1 MCNRKYVIHWTRH
14 FPIFDFTLIV
24 GLHILVGHHAQ
35 INTYRPIVRCAK
47 FWLDMRQGC
56 SQLQNLSVQQTCD
69 IITAAEELRDA
80 FHASVCLFL
89 YYD

>member
-1 MCNRKYVIHWTRH
+1 MSNIGLVI
-14 FPIFDFTLIV
+14 FPFLTSHLSLDFTFWLDTT
-24 GLHILVGHHAQ
+24 LKL
-35 INTYRPIVRCAK
+35 TRIVRCAK

-69 IITAAEELRDA
+69 IITAAEELLDA